1 MNYDLEQLKNDIER
15 LSKSK
20 HIELL
25 RILKENNISYS
36 ENNNGVF
43 FNLSD
48 LSPNVIQKIYDY
60 TNYLKKQEELLY
72 SLEKKKEEC
81 ELLL

>member
-36 ENNNGVF
+36 ENKNGVF

-60 TNYLKKQEELLY
+60 TNYLKKQEELLS

>member
-36 ENNNGVF
+36 ENKNGVF

-48 LSPNVIQKIYDY
+48 LSPNVIQKIYDC